1 MSFESKQ
8 EIYKVSESTKKM
20 QVWRGWTEGA
30 DVFCEWGELGGKMQQ
45 KVYTADPKNIGR
57 SNETSAAQQAEIEL
71 VAMYQ
76 SQIDNKHYKLSQIE
90 AVAASEVCRIPR
102 KITNYKDRFDKM
114 SDKLLTSVK
123 LNGSRACV
131 VEGKLYSKIGRHE
144 EIKVDHLRDAVEKL
158 GCVDFDAEVYA
169 HGLSLQRIRSAWL
182 KPIKT
187 DKEIIKL
194 ANDRAKKV
202 GTDSKFKK
210 LTEAVEYLGY
220 NPNEDATKLKF
231 HVFDIPDDTG
241 ATFLERTEWLGNLR
255 NKVIDSDVG
264 NVFEFLQPSW
274 TPSHTY
280 RVEYLES
287 VHKQGYE
294 GLVHYEPDGVYE
306 YGKRSTNT
314 CKAKPRMDAE
324 AKVISVEKDKNGE
337 GVLTCI
343 TSDELDNVEFKCK
356 MKVERRDGNRYE
368 RDYESML
375 TLVGKWITFSYE
387 ELSDSGTPLKPVGEY
402 ERECDK
408 YGRPLE

>member
-1 MSFESKQ
+1 MSFEFKQ
-8 EIYKVSESTKKM
+8 ELYKVSESTKKM
-20 QVWRGWTEGA
+20 QVWKGWTVGA

-45 KVYTADPKNIGR
+45 KVYTAEPKNIGR
-57 SNETSAAQQAEIEL
+57 SNETSATQQAEIEL

-76 SQIDNKHYKLSQIE
+76 SQIDNRHYKLSQIKAIE
-90 AVAASEVCRIPR
+90 ASEVCRIPR
-102 KITNYKDRFDKM
+102 KITNYKYRFDKM

-158 GCVDFDAEVYA
+158 GCVNFDAEVYA

-182 KPIKT
+182 KPVKT

-202 GTDSKFKK
+202 GADSKFKK
-210 LTEAVEYLGY
+210 LAEAVEYLGY
-220 NPNEDATKLKF
+220 NPNEDAPKLKF

-241 ATFLERTEWLGNLR
+241 AAFLERTDWLQRFL
-255 NKVIDSDVG
+255 SDVNLAG
-264 NVFEFLQPSW
+264 VSDVFEFLHPYW
-274 TPSHTY
+274 TPSHEY
-280 RVEYLES
+280 RTKLLES

-375 TLVGKWITFSYE
+375 TLIGKWITFSYE
-387 ELSDSGTPLKPVGEY
+387 ELSDAGVPTKGVGEC
-402 ERECDK
+402 ERECDE